1 MGRRLVL
8 VSLAVLALST
18 GATMAADVGLGIGAG
33 PSISLVSDW
42 DITSRWVVTTSIG
55 ISLGAGR
62 VQTGSG
68 TVQSPSLTLG
78 VAVKYCFAAVDSP
91 FVPYAG
97 IGATLRV
104 STGTL
109 RLEVEPFVGLKI
121 RPVRFLSVFG
131 EIGILVPLSN
141 LDAWRWDPR
150 IGLALR
156 LGF

>member
-1 MGRRLVL
+1 MRRRLVL

-18 GATMAADVGLGIGAG
+18 GATLAADVGLEIGAG

-42 DITSRWVVTTSIG
+42 GITSRWVVTTSIG
-55 ISLGAGR
+55 LSLG
-62 VQTGSG
+62 VQTGSS
-68 TVQSPSLTLG
+68 TVQSSSLTLG
-78 VAVKYCFAAVDSP
+78 VAVKYCFAPTDSS

-97 IGATLRV
+97 IGTDLRI
-104 STGTL
+104 SRGGL

-131 EIGILVPLSN
+131 EIGILVPLSD